1 MSGVIT
7 AVTVAGTLASIYSGQ
22 QQSSAAKRAAA
33 QAEQNALKQEKSA
46 EEAMNAQ
53 NRKRPDTAAMLD
65 SAAQAGRAGDA
76 STMLTGAGGA
86 QVGASQLGRNT
97 LLGM

>member
-1 MSGVIT
+1 MGVLAAAS
-7 AVTVAGTLASIYSGQ
+7 AVGAVGAIAQGAQ
-22 QQSSAAKRAAA
+22 QQSAAKKAAA
-33 QAEQNALKQEKSA
+33 QAEQNALKQEKA
-46 EEAMNAQ
+46 ADEAMNAQ

-65 SAAQAGRAGDA
+65 SAAQAGRAGDV